1 MVDKDKKAK
10 LKTVKNWE
18 KELNVK
24 LEYQL
29 NGSNVIKLWCV
40 VCKKWESCI
49 KHSKNFNDA
58 WIHRGTESIK
68 KDSLKSHVT
77 SKQHMKAVIIKK
89 SELGASAYVE
99 NVVSTTPI
107 GCGLQRMCLQGN
119 DLDSL

>member
-49 KHSKNFNDA
+49 KGSKNFNDA
-58 WIHRGTESIK
+58 WINRGTESIK
-68 KDSLKSHVT
+68 RETLKSHVT
-77 SKQHMKAVIIKK
+77 SKQHMKPDDHQKK

-107 GCGLQRMCLQGN
+107 GRGLQRYVFTG
-119 DLDSL
+119 